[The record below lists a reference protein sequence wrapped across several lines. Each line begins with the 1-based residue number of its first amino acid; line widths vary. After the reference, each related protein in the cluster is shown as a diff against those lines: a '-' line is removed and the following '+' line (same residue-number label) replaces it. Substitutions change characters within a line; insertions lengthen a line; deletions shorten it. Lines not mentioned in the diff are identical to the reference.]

1 MSSSFGVA
9 VFAYRAPFFSKPG
22 GGHFSGFFVGKFF
35 FFFLTTFFFVAGFLT
50 TGFLTTGFLTTLA
63 FVDVGLGDGFGV
75 AADACAG
82 TKRQAA
88 TNRAK
93 SFFIYLTT

>member
-1 MSSSFGVA
+1 MRSSFGVA

-50 TGFLTTGFLTTLA
+50 TGFLTTLA

-75 AADACAG
+75 AAVACAG

-93 SFFIYLTT
+93 SFFTYLTT